1 MKWFKVDDGWPDA
14 ESPGKPSDI
23 SGFITN
29 IRHYSRGSE
38 EFHLSDLAKP
48 EPKPHCP
55 LLTECYEALSSRS
68 STVCRPE
75 LRWSL
80 PVSHLLNKRWAVI

>member
-1 MKWFKVDDGWPDA
+1 MTWFKLDDGWPDT
-14 ESPGKPSDI
+14 ESPGKPSVI

-29 IRHYSRGSE
+29 IRLYSRGSE

-48 EPKPHCP
+48 GPKPHSP
-55 LLTECYEALSSRS
+55 LLTRCNEAISSRS

-75 LRWSL
+75 
-80 PVSHLLNKRWAVI
+80 